1 MNRSDF
7 IKSLLGASLLA
18 STDSFSYIMG
28 ATAPNDAPMTDAA
41 DFATFGVVHL
51 NNTDLEKAIGFWT
64 KIAGMKLRSA
74 TGEMAEF
81 GTEIRPLV
89 VVHQS
94 AKTPFQ
100 EGYSGLY
107 HFAIHL
113 PDKQEFAKA
122 LFRLQ
127 ENRYSFSPIDHTMTK
142 SLYLKDPDGI
152 TIEFALET
160 PELFKRVITSGGL
173 KMEASDGSI
182 RSASARLDENEV
194 LKSLKDKDL
203 DKTIHPDA
211 KIGHVHFYAQD
222 VTQSNDFY
230 KKLGFLEFNYLPEY
244 QYADLGAGGA
254 YRHRVALNSWH
265 GRNRPLAPAESAGL
279 RHYQIVFES
288 AEKLTEYVQSNPDV
302 EKVEGGYNLT
312 DPTGNVLFL
321 GLRK

>member
-7 IKSLLGASLLA
+7 IKSLLGASLLV

-28 ATAPNDAPMTDAA
+28 AVAPNDAPLQDAT

-51 NNTDLEKAIGFWT
+51 NNTDLGKAIGFWT

-74 TGEMAEF
+74 TLEMAEF
-81 GTEIRPLV
+81 GTENRPLV

-94 AKTPFQ
+94 ANTPFQ

-127 ENRYSFSPIDHTMTK
+127 QHGYSFSPIDHTMTK

-182 RSASARLDENEV
+182 RSASAQLDENEV

-222 VTQSNDFY
+222 VAKSNDFY

-244 QYADLGAGGA
+244 LYADLGAGSA

-265 GRNRPLAPAESAGL
+265 GRNRPLAPVGSAGL
-279 RHYQIVFES
+279 RHYQIVYES
-288 AEKLTEYVQSNPDV
+288 AEKLTEYVQRNPGL
-302 EKVEGGYNLT
+302 EKLEGGYKLA
-312 DPTGNVLFL
+312 DPTGNVLL
-321 GLRK
+321 LTAL

>member
-1 MNRSDF
+1 MSRTEF
-7 IKSLLGASLLA
+7 LKSLIGASQLI
-18 STDSFSYIMG
+18 STDGFSYIMG
-28 ATAPNDAPMTDAA
+28 AAAPNNVPKTAA
-41 DFATFGVVHL
+41 TDFASFGVVHL

-64 KIAGMKLRSA
+64 KIAGMKLLRA
-74 TGEMAEF
+74 TADMAEF
-81 GTEIRPLV
+81 GTEKRSLV
-89 VVHQS
+89 VAHQS
-94 AKTPFQ
+94 ARTPFQ

-107 HFAIHL
+107 HFAVHL
-113 PDKQEFAKA
+113 PDKHEFAKS

-127 ENRYSFSPIDHTMTK
+127 ENRYPFSPIDHTMTK

-203 DKTIHPDA
+203 GKIIHPDA

-222 VTQSNDFY
+222 VVKSNDFY

-244 QYADLGAGGA
+244 LYADLGAGSA
-254 YRHRVALNSWH
+254 YKHRVALNSWH
-265 GRNRPLAPAESAGL
+265 GKNRPLAPAESAGL
-279 RHYQIVFES
+279 RHYQIVYES
-288 AEKLTEYVQSNPDV
+288 AEKLAEYVQNNPGL
-302 EKVEGGYNLT
+302 EKAEGGYILA
-312 DPTGNVLFL
+312 DPTGNVLL
-321 GLRK
+321 LTAS

>member
-1 MNRSDF
+1 MSRNEF
-7 IKSLLGASLLA
+7 IKTILGASLLV

-28 ATAPNDAPMTDAA
+28 ATAPNDVPLADAT

-64 KIAGMKLRSA
+64 KIAGMKLRRSS
-74 TGEMAEF
+74 GEMAEF
-81 GTEIRPLV
+81 GTETRPLV

-94 AKTPFQ
+94 AKTSFQ

-107 HFAIHL
+107 HFAVHM
-113 PDKQEFAKA
+113 PNKHEFAKS

-127 ENRYSFSPIDHTMTK
+127 ENRYPFSPIDHTMTK

-173 KMEASDGSI
+173 KMEAADGSI
-182 RSASARLDENEV
+182 RPASARLDENEV
-194 LKSLKDKDL
+194 LKSLTDKDL
-203 DKTIHPDA
+203 DNIIHSDA
-211 KIGHVHFYAQD
+211 KIGHVHFYAND
-222 VTQSNDFY
+222 VVKSNDFY
-230 KKLGFLEFNYLPEY
+230 KKLGFSEFNFLPEY
-244 QYADLGAGGA
+244 LYADLGAGSA

-279 RHYQIVFES
+279 RHYQIVYES
-288 AEKLTEYVQSNPDV
+288 AEKLAEYIKQNPGL
-302 EKVEGGYNLT
+302 EKVEDGYNLA
-312 DPTGNVLFL
+312 DPTGNVLRL
-321 GLRK
+321 TAL